1 MIKATC
7 FGEILWDVFPTHKK
21 IGGAPLNVAIRLA
34 SMGNEVGIISRV
46 GKGKKG
52 KQLIQFLNENAV
64 ATLAV
69 QIDEQYKT
77 GKVKVTLDE
86 KGSASYDIMQPRAWD
101 NIQLTD
107 AAITLVKEADIFI
120 YGSLASRN
128 EVTAN
133 TLNELL
139 KFAKYKIFDV
149 NLRQPHYTAAVLENL
164 MVQADFIKF
173 NDDEIYE
180 VATLLGS
187 TDQSFDHNILFIA
200 EKTKAKCICVT
211 RGSQGAVLYIDSTFY
226 YNSGYHVEVVDTVGA
241 GDSFLATITSK
252 LMNNDDPQEA
262 IDHAC
267 AIGALVASREGANP
281 VITAEDITNLIGTST
296 L

>member
-34 SMGNEVGIISRV
+34 SMGNEVAIISRV

-52 KQLIQFLNENAV
+52 KTLIDFLEENKV
-64 ATLAV
+64 AINGV
-69 QIDEQYKT
+69 QVDDYYKT
-77 GKVKVTLDE
+77 GKVKVTLDD

-101 NIQLTD
+101 NIQLTNE
-107 AAITLVKEADIFI
+107 AITLVKNADIFI

-128 EVTAN
+128 ETSEN

-139 KFAKYKIFDV
+139 KVAKYKIFDV
-149 NLRQPHYTAAVLENL
+149 NLRQPYYTAAVLENL
-164 MVQADFIKF
+164 MSQADFIKF

-187 TDQSFDHNILFIA
+187 TDQSFDQNILFIS
-200 EKTKAKCICVT
+200 EKTNAKCICVT
-211 RGSQGAVLYIDSTFY
+211 RGSHGAVLYIDNNFY
-226 YNSGYHVEVVDTVGA
+226 YNSRYHVEVVDTVGA

-281 VITAEDITNLIGTST
+281 VVTDLEVNELMQS
-296 L
+296 

>member
-139 KFAKYKIFDV
+139 KFANYKIFDV

-164 MVQADFIKF
+164 LVQADFIKF

>member
-128 EVTAN
+128 EVTSN

>member
-86 KGSASYDIMQPRAWD
+86 KGSAYYDIMQPRAWD

-139 KFAKYKIFDV
+139 KFANYKIFDV

-164 MVQADFIKF
+164 LVQADFIKF

>member
-21 IGGAPLNVAIRLA
+21 TGGAPLNVAIRLA
-34 SMGNEVGIISRV
+34 SMGNEVAIISRV

-52 KQLIQFLNENAV
+52 KKLIDFLEENMVAV
-64 ATLAV
+64 SGV
-69 QIDEQYKT
+69 QVDNYYKT
-77 GKVKVTLDE
+77 GKVKVTLDD

-101 NIQLTD
+101 NIELTNE
-107 AAITLVKEADIFI
+107 AIALVKNADIFI

-128 EVTAN
+128 ETSAK

-139 KFAKYKIFDV
+139 KVAKYKIFDV
-149 NLRQPHYTAAVLENL
+149 NLRQPYYTAAVLENL
-164 MVQADFIKF
+164 MSQADFIKF

-187 TDQSFDHNILFIA
+187 TDQSFDQNILFIA
-200 EKTKAKCICVT
+200 EKTNAKCICVT
-211 RGSQGAVLYIDSTFY
+211 RGSQGAVLYLDNNFY

-241 GDSFLATITSK
+241 GDSFLATMTSK

-281 VITAEDITNLIGTST
+281 VISADDISNLIGKTIA
-296 L
+296 

>member
-139 KFAKYKIFDV
+139 KFANYKIFDV

-164 MVQADFIKF
+164 LVQADFIKF

-187 TDQSFDHNILFIA
+187 TDHSFDHNILFIA

-211 RGSQGAVLYIDSTFY
+211 RGGQGAVLYIDSTFY

>member
-52 KQLIQFLNENAV
+52 KQLIQFLNDNAV

-128 EVTAN
+128 EVTSN

>member
-21 IGGAPLNVAIRLA
+21 IGGAPLNVAVRLA
-34 SMGNEVGIISRV
+34 SMDNEVAVISRI

-52 KQLIQFLNENAV
+52 AKLIDFLTENNV
-64 ATLAV
+64 DTSGIQV
-69 QIDEQYKT
+69 DTTYKT

-101 NIQLTD
+101 FIELTENV
-107 AAITLVKEADIFI
+107 INLVTASDVFI

-128 EVTAN
+128 STSQE
-133 TLNELL
+133 TLYELL
-139 KFAKYKIFDV
+139 KVAKYKIFDV
-149 NLRQPHYTAAVLENL
+149 NLRQPYYTAAVLEHL
-164 MVQADFIKF
+164 MSQADFIKF

-180 VATLLGS
+180 VASLLGS
-187 TDQSFDHNILFIA
+187 TNQSFDATILFIA
-200 EKTKAKCICVT
+200 EKTKAKSICVT
-211 RGSQGAVLYIDSTFY
+211 RGSQGAVLYLDNTFY

-252 LMNNDDPQEA
+252 LLKNDDPQEA

-281 VITAEDITNLIGTST
+281 KIELNDIINLIGKTIV
-296 L
+296 

>member
-21 IGGAPLNVAIRLA
+21 IGGAPLNVAVRLA
-34 SMGNEVGIISRV
+34 SMNNEVALISRV

-52 KQLIQFLNENAV
+52 KELIDFLNKSNVDTKAI
-64 ATLAV
+64 
-69 QIDEQYKT
+69 QIDTKYKT

-86 KGSASYDIMQPRAWD
+86 KGSATYDIMQPRAWD
-101 NIQLTD
+101 YIELTQTALD
-107 AAITLVKEADIFI
+107 LVKASDVFI

-128 EVTAN
+128 ITSKE
-133 TLNELL
+133 TLYELL
-139 KFAKYKIFDV
+139 KVAKYKIFDV
-149 NLRQPHYTAAVLENL
+149 NLRQPYYTAVVLEYL
-164 MVQADFIKF
+164 MTQADFIKF

-180 VATLLGS
+180 VAGLLGS
-187 TDQSFDHNILFIA
+187 TNQSFDHTILFIA
-200 EKTKAKCICVT
+200 EKTNAKCICVT
-211 RGSQGAVLYIDSTFY
+211 RGSQGAVLYIDNTFY

-241 GDSFLATITSK
+241 GDSFLATIISK
-252 LMNNDDPQEA
+252 LMKNSNPQEA

-281 VITAEDITNLIGTST
+281 KIEEKEILNLIG
-296 L
+296 